1 MNNEFDFDKIG
12 KRMPYT
18 VPDGFFAQ
26 MEQNV
31 MQELELKADSK
42 PKSRRSRMRIGIG
55 AITAIAASLMLLLI
69 VNKRYQAEDEVSIND
84 VEMAFSNLSTEDQ
97 NYLVSVYQEDVFMNV
112 EPQNI

>member
-31 MQELELKADSK
+31 MQELELKAESK
-42 PKSRRSRMRIGIG
+42 PKSRRSRIRIGIG

-69 VNKRYQAEDEVSIND
+69 VNKHYQADNEVSIND
-84 VEMAFSNLSTEDQ
+84 VELAFSNLSTEDQ

>member
-42 PKSRRSRMRIGIG
+42 PKSRGSRIRIGIG

-69 VNKRYQAEDEVSIND
+69 VNKQYQAEDEVSIND